1 MARARGLTYRRDHL
15 SRRREIVMRKGLGL
29 VCAVIVLVLA
39 PLATQS
45 FAGSTSVVTLL
56 DNAVVG
62 PTDVL
67 FPPEVATKGFKE
79 ITLYGTSSGGAG
91 ALEVLVTC
99 WFLLEAG
106 TDPITGPSLL
116 ATVGYIPT
124 SNPLAFPGGFRI
136 ATQDLQGVL
145 NGGSLKMPVPVVAP
159 FYRCRVNAPENATV
173 TLKLL
178 LNKKR
183 TD

>member
-1 MARARGLTYRRDHL
+1 
-15 SRRREIVMRKGLGL
+15 MRKEIGLA
-29 VCAVIVLVLA
+29 CAVIVLVLC
-39 PLATQS
+39 PLATRS
-45 FAGSTSVVTLL
+45 FAASPSVVTLL
-56 DNAVVG
+56 DNTVVG
-62 PTDVL
+62 PTGFL

-79 ITLYGTSSGGAG
+79 ITLYGTSSGGG
-91 ALEVLVTC
+91 GSLEVLVTC
-99 WFLLEAG
+99 WFTLEAG
-106 TDPITGPSLL
+106 TDPTTGPSLL

-136 ATQDLQGVL
+136 ATADLQGTL

-159 FYRCRVNAPENATV
+159 FYRCRVNANENATV